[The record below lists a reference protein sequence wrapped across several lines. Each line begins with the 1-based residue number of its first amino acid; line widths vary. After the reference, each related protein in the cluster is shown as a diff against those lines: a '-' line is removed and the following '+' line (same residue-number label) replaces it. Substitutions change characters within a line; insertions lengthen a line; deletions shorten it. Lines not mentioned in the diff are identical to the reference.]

1 MSSSNMSVD
10 TETIT
15 AIMSSAVRKGSWE
28 PAELIQVIS
37 IMGGVEL
44 DFRKAIMLDGITEV
58 EIHTIMGGVKII
70 VPDDIDVETEGM
82 GIMGGFE
89 HFDHTSDDPDAPLLR
104 ITGFAIMGGVEIKLR

>member
-1 MSSSNMSVD
+1 MSVD

-15 AIMSSAVRKGSWE
+15 AIMGGAVRKGNWE
-28 PAELIQVIS
+28 PAERVQVIS

-44 DFRKAIMLDGITEV
+44 DFRNAIMLEGVTEV
-58 EIHTIMGGVKII
+58 EIHTIMGGVEII

-89 HFDHTSDDPDAPLLR
+89 HLGHTSGVRDAPLLR

>member
-1 MSSSNMSVD
+1 MNSRNVEVD

-15 AIMSSAVRKGSWE
+15 AIMGAAVRKGTWE
-28 PAELIQVIS
+28 PAELVQVIS

-44 DFRKAIMLDGITEV
+44 DFRDAVMCDGVTEV
-58 EIHTIMGGVKII
+58 EIRTIMGGVKII

-89 HFDHTSDDPDAPLLR
+89 HLGHTSGDPDAPLLR
-104 ITGFAIMGGVEIKLR
+104 ITGFAIMGGVEVKLR

>member
-1 MSSSNMSVD
+1 MSSQNMSVD

-15 AIMSSAVRKGSWE
+15 AIMGAAVRKGAWE
-28 PAELIQVIS
+28 PAELVQVIS

-44 DFRKAIMLDGITEV
+44 DFRDAVMLDGVTEV
-58 EIHTIMGGVKII
+58 EIRTIMGGVTII

-89 HFDHTSDDPDAPLLR
+89 HLGHISGDPDAPLLR

>member
-15 AIMSSAVRKGSWE
+15 AIMSGAVRKGSWE
-28 PAELIQVIS
+28 PAELVQVIS

-44 DFRKAIMLDGITEV
+44 DFRDAVLLEGVTEV

-70 VPDDIDVETEGM
+70 VPDDIDVQTEGM

-89 HFDHTSDDPDAPLLR
+89 HFDHTCDDPDAPLLR
-104 ITGFAIMGGVEIKLR
+104 ITGFAIMGGVEIELR